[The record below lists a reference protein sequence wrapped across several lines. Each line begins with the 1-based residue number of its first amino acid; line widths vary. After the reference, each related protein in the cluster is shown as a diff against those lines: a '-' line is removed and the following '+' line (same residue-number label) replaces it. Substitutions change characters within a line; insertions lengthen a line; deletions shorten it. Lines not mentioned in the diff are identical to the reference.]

1 MYIVCFD
8 LEGIFTPEI
17 WISIAEATNIE
28 ELRLTTRDVPD
39 YDNLMKSRLKL
50 LKENEITLKDIQS
63 IIARM
68 ELLEGAKSFMRWI
81 RSVAQVAIITDNYKE
96 FLRPFMKK
104 LGYPLTFCHHLEIDK
119 NDMIIDYHLR
129 TNDMKRKA
137 IQTFKSMNYNVIAV
151 GDSYNDIDM
160 LKEAEYGIFF
170 RPPKNV
176 IKDFPEFPVVNEYT
190 DLRKLLANHMGLS
203 KN

>member
-28 ELRLTTRDVPD
+28 ELRLTTRDEPD

-176 IKDFPEFPVVNEYT
+176 IKDFPEFPVVNEYI